1 MLAHSRASPWEG
13 RLRDLHSI
21 WRVHDASIPSGSVW
35 DYLSQDVCRTID
47 VRIALRSVPVQ
58 VQAPPDPFS

>member
-1 MLAHSRASPWEG
+1 MLAHSRASPCEG

-35 DYLSQDVCRTID
+35 DATKQPLIHSPITRTKYLH
-47 VRIALRSVPVQ
+47 
-58 VQAPPDPFS
+58 PPMQHQRE

>member
-1 MLAHSRASPWEG
+1 MLAQSRASSCEG

-35 DYLSQDVCRTID
+35 DYLSQDVCRSID
-47 VRIALRSVPVQ
+47 VRIALCSVPVQ